1 LNYDAGYGTIME
13 LVNVESANKGVVSAM
28 TKVLVVDDEISISSA
43 VAYAL
48 RREGYTVETA
58 GDGQEALERVE
69 SFDPDVMV
77 LDVMMPKLSGY
88 DVCRKLGDRQRPAIL
103 LLTVKGDIVDK
114 VLGLELGAD
123 DYMTKPFDM
132 REIIAR
138 VKALSRR
145 SRMPEAAGQQVPEQH
160 IIRISGLTINLLNR
174 TIHAEGK
181 PLELTPKEFDL
192 MALLARNPERVYSR
206 EALLEQVWD
215 MDFAG
220 GTRTVDIHVQR
231 LRKKL
236 GNQHEVIQTVY
247 GIGYKSTEI
256 SS

>member
-1 LNYDAGYGTIME
+1 
-13 LVNVESANKGVVSAM
+13 M

-48 RREGYTVETA
+48 QRVGYEVETA
-58 GDGQEALERVE
+58 GDGQEALDRVE
-69 SFDPDVMV
+69 TFKPDVMV

-88 DVCRKLGDRQRPAIL
+88 DVCRKLEGREDRPAIL
-103 LLTVKGDIVDK
+103 LLTVKNDIIDK
-114 VLGLELGAD
+114 LLGLEMGAD
-123 DYMTKPFDM
+123 DYMTKPFDI
-132 REIIAR
+132 REVLAR

-145 SRMPEAAGQQVPEQH
+145 KVHEPA
-160 IIRISGLTINLLNR
+160 
-174 TIHAEGK
+174 
-181 PLELTPKEFDL
+181 PLEQELPKQEVFQLDSLSIEMLSRTVRLEGGLLDLTPKEFDL
-192 MALLARNPERVYSR
+192 LGLLVRNPERVYSR

-236 GNQHEVIQTVY
+236 GDKQWLIQTVY
-247 GIGYKSTEI
+247 GIGYKSTRTP
-256 SS
+256 S

>member
-1 LNYDAGYGTIME
+1 
-13 LVNVESANKGVVSAM
+13 M

-58 GDGQEALERVE
+58 GDGQEALELVE
-69 SFDPDVMV
+69 TFNPDVMV

-88 DVCRKLGDRQRPAIL
+88 DVCRRLENRQGPAIL
-103 LLTVKGDIVDK
+103 LLTVKDDIVDK

-123 DYMTKPFDM
+123 DYMTKPFDI
-132 REIIAR
+132 REVIAR

-145 SRMPEAAGQQVPEQH
+145 SRKTEADVQQIPEQH
-160 IIRISGLTINLLNR
+160 VILVSGLTINLLSR
-174 TIHAEGK
+174 TIHAGGRL
-181 PLELTPKEFDL
+181 LELTPKEFDL

-236 GNQHEVIQTVY
+236 GSYHEVIQTVY

-256 SS
+256 PS